1 MGSWLCLASPVGCAA
16 TTLARATVGDVF
28 GGVTAWITASVSWLL
43 GAAGHVLASA
53 SDPTIV
59 VSAARQEY
67 GVLVG
72 VAPLVMLVGLM
83 VATLQAVRH
92 GDASSL
98 WRVYF
103 GVVPASV
110 VAIVA
115 APSVAVLALRAV
127 DQLSRVAATTD
138 AQRATQLARVFAQLP
153 STTPGFG
160 ILLLA
165 GGVVVGC
172 WLLWCELIVRT
183 VILTLLLVL
192 VPVAAALAPLPATR
206 RLGWRL
212 AETFAAVASTKFL
225 IVVALA
231 LGLDELRGSSATQLV
246 TGAVTLALAV
256 ASPYVLLR
264 VMPFVEQ
271 SALHHLDG
279 LRQRAARAAARVP
292 SSPVGR
298 AVRSLTPDIVP
309 TPYEAPEDL
318 GLTMW
323 PGVPEAPMP
332 PTDGEPPA
340 PPVGTP
346 QLRGGHVVHYSDEG
360 GPVVG
365 WHFDE

>member
-1 MGSWLCLASPVGCAA
+1 MGWLCLATPVGCAA

-28 GGVTAWITASVSWLL
+28 GGVTEWITASVSWLL
-43 GAAGHVLASA
+43 GAVGHVLASA
-53 SDPTIV
+53 SDPATVAI
-59 VSAARQEY
+59 AARQEY
-67 GVLVG
+67 GVLVA
-72 VAPLVMLVGLM
+72 VAPLVMLAGLM

-110 VAIVA
+110 VAIVV

-127 DQLSRVAATTD
+127 DQLSSVAAATD
-138 AQRATQLARVFAQLP
+138 AARASQLARALLILP
-153 STTPGFG
+153 TSTPGFG

-165 GGVVVGC
+165 VGVVVGC

-183 VILTLLLVL
+183 VVLTLLLVL

-206 RLGWRL
+206 RMGWRL

-256 ASPYVLLR
+256 AAPFVLLR
-264 VMPFVEQ
+264 VIPFVEQ

-279 LRQRAARAAARVP
+279 LRQRATRAVARVP

-298 AVRSLTPDIVP
+298 AVRSLAPEVVP
-309 TPYEAPEDL
+309 APYEAPEDL

-332 PTDGEPPA
+332 SFDGEPLV